1 MEKRTEAMDSMIDTV
16 KTATKD
22 TVDTAS
28 TIDDDTD
35 TAGVVVSVSK
45 KRKRSID
52 HDAEESTLSL
62 SAGRSCNGCSCDG
75 TCLKY
80 TCSCFVQGQIC
91 DPSACNC
98 CISSA
103 ERNVVVVCQNN
114 DQEENIDRRKESLM
128 AAMQQHPDLFWNH
141 NKPKRNDAGATPSK
155 SMLIPESTDS
165 NDEEEDK
172 AAAVKARSIQIDKEL
187 WFRVQTLLQEKL
199 AEYTSG
205 KANMDVDTD
214 EMLTSSGL
222 NLGSIQSYLEAL
234 LKDMANEQPM
244 KDANAKEDVS
254 KEEEANI
261 LVQASTRDLLQVV
274 KSMLEVSKEV
284 APTESRDGHSE
295 EMSGGETGASPNND
309 ACEPLSKEEWLLRC
323 PEEFPD
329 DKITAT
335 DDANKTYYEI
345 LASKAVTFANTGN
358 SNDPLVHNLICK
370 ETGFFEGDNADVLE
384 EGDLVVGKDK
394 DSEREVR
401 LRLRLIQETT
411 HIIRSKTLELA
422 RQRLSLQTTR

>member
-1 MEKRTEAMDSMIDTV
+1 MEKRTEDMDSMVDTD

-22 TVDTAS
+22 IVDAS
-28 TIDDDTD
+28 TIDDG

-52 HDAEESTLSL
+52 PDAEESSLSL
-62 SAGRSCNGCSCDG
+62 PLPAGKSGNGCSCDG

-80 TCSCFVQGQIC
+80 TCSCFVQGRIC
-91 DPSACNC
+91 HPSSCNC
-98 CISSA
+98 CVSSA
-103 ERNVVVVCQNN
+103 ERNDVVVCQNN

-141 NKPKRNDAGATPSK
+141 NKPKRNDATPSK
-155 SMLIPESTDS
+155 SMLILESTDS
-165 NDEEEDK
+165 NEEEEDK
-172 AAAVKARSIQIDKEL
+172 AAAAKDRSIQIDKEL

-199 AEYTSG
+199 AENTSG
-205 KANMDVDTD
+205 NADMDVDAV
-214 EMLTSSGL
+214 EMSTSSGL
-222 NLGSIQSYLEAL
+222 NLGSIHSYLEGL
-234 LKDMANEQPM
+234 LKDLANEQPM
-244 KDANAKEDVS
+244 EDVNTKEDVS
-254 KEEEANI
+254 KDEAANI
-261 LVQASTRDLLQVV
+261 LVQASTKDLLQVV
-274 KSMLEVSKEV
+274 RSMLEVSKKV

-295 EMSGGETGASPNND
+295 ERSRGGIGASSNND
-309 ACEPLSKEEWLLRC
+309 ACEPLSKEEWMLRC

-335 DDANKTYYEI
+335 DDAKKTYYEI

-394 DSEREVR
+394 DSEREVQ

-422 RQRLSLQTTR
+422 RQRLSRQTTR